1 MKPKYW
7 FWALGLLLTAGVAMA
22 ATVKVI
28 TQQATIR
35 KDKRFFAAVVS
46 SVPYGESVEV
56 LETQGDWLHVSYQN
70 RKGWMHVREVQ
81 KKQFSLAALS
91 TVQAEETTQ
100 DEVALAGKG
109 FSPEV
114 ERAFRDRNPEMNFR
128 LVDKVESIKVSNN
141 QIQAFIRNGDLS
153 EPGGES

>member
-1 MKPKYW
+1 MKSRYW
-7 FWALGLLLTAGVAMA
+7 FWALGVLLTATVAMA

-35 KDKRFFAAVVS
+35 KDNRFFAPVVII
-46 SVPYGESVEV
+46 VPYGESVEV

-70 RKGWMHVREVQ
+70 RQGWIHVREVQ
-81 KKQFSLAALS
+81 KKKFSLAALS

-114 ERAFRDRNPEMNFR
+114 EKAFRDKNPKMNFR
-128 LVDKVESIKVSNN
+128 LVDKVESIKVSNK
-141 QIQAFIRNGDLS
+141 QIQAFVHNGKLS